1 MQTYS
6 GISVVNALPS
16 WYGSSMAIDLKVDV
30 KIEETSECK
39 KFDST
44 LIDTILDFFYINYK
58 IPCLDVKVF
67 SQIPE
72 KSGLK
77 SSSAVSTALIGEITK
92 KYNIKIDVP
101 KYSAILSLK
110 AGVSYTGAFDDA
122 SSSYYGGVVFTYN
135 KDFKIL
141 EIQHPPEVSVI
152 ILPRGNRKINVNL
165 FEMRKYSLI
174 FEEIFK
180 ISRKDVITGMRLNG
194 ILVAHILGYETKEIE
209 EALKKGALASGI
221 SGNGPSVFAVTKV
234 GEEGPIVDVWSK
246 YGNVVVTKVVGYVS
260 RDQTI

>member
-1 MQTYS
+1 MQTFS
-6 GISVVNALPS
+6 GVSVVNALPS
-16 WYGSSMAIDLKVDV
+16 WYGSSMAVDLKVEV
-30 KIEETSECK
+30 EIEEISECK
-39 KFDST
+39 KFDNV
-44 LIDTILDFFYINYK
+44 LIDTILDFFYANYK
-58 IPCLDVKVF
+58 IPCLKVKII

-77 SSSAVSTALIGEITK
+77 SSSAVSTALIGEIAK
-92 KYNIKIDVP
+92 KYDIKIDVP

-110 AGVSYTGAFDDA
+110 AGVSYTGALDDA
-122 SSSYYGGVVFTYN
+122 SSSYYGGVAFTYN

-152 ILPRGNRKINVNL
+152 ILPRGNRKINVDL
-165 FEMRKYSLI
+165 LTMRKYSLI

-194 ILVAHILGYETKEIE
+194 ILVAHILGYDTKEIE
-209 EALKKGALASGI
+209 EALRKGALASGI
-221 SGNGPSVFAVTKV
+221 SGNGPSVFAVTKL

-246 YGNVVVTKVVGYVS
+246 YGNVVVTKVVDYVS
-260 RDQTI
+260 RD